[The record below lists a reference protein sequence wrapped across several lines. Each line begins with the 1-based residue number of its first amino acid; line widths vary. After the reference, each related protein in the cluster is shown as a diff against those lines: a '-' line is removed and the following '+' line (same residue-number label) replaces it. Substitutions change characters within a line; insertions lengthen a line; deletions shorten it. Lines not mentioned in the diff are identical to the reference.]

1 MTEIGDAVCRGSFMY
16 KTKKYEKNK
25 RVIRKRS

>member
-1 MTEIGDAVCRGSFMY
+1 MTEIGDAVYRGNFKY